1 MNDAIRQLAEAA
13 GFKIVE
19 HPQETGSL
27 TVLSNYAETL
37 EKFADL
43 VAQVERKICADLC
56 ENMQASYPP
65 KDQFGAKICAGMI
78 KARGIEINPN
88 IKELIK
94 EFKHYHDVRAQF
106 NLAVNDIAQE
116 CITRIGNLRGY
127 SGYIDGKIVST
138 PDWNAAIKAAQ
149 ELLRDH
155 FESNYKT

>member
-19 HPQETGSL
+19 HPQEIGSL
-27 TVLSNYAETL
+27 TVVSNYAETL

-56 ENMQASYPP
+56 ENMQGSYPP
-65 KDQFGAKICAGMI
+65 RDEFGAKICAGMI

-88 IKELIK
+88 IKELVK

-116 CITRIGNLRGY
+116 CIGRIGNLKGF
-127 SGYIDGKIVST
+127 SGYIDGKIVNT
-138 PDWNAAIKAAQ
+138 PDWNAALKAAQ
-149 ELLRDH
+149 DLLRDH
-155 FESNYKT
+155 FESNYKK